1 MFLNYFD
8 MLILKIILKNKK
20 IYYFDILSNKTH
32 FKNIPNIYPLGFCFP
47 SSRGMLEK
55 IEPICQNICVPV
67 AASFISLP
75 LVFFQN

>member
-1 MFLNYFD
+1 
-8 MLILKIILKNKK
+8 
-20 IYYFDILSNKTH
+20 
-32 FKNIPNIYPLGFCFP
+32 
-47 SSRGMLEK
+47 MLEK